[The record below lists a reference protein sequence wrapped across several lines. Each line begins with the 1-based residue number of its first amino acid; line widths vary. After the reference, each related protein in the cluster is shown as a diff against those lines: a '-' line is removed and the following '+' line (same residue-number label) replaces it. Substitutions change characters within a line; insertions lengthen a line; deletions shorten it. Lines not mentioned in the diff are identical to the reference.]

1 MTKSIN
7 ILTVDPATL
16 PFVRAW
22 VESIRSRA
30 EQHVRH
36 HSVESIS
43 AYCTAVA
50 HLANGRSAEARAC
63 FDAAKLHSDACSAHA
78 RVWKQCDVAL
88 RGYHYDA
95 ARAGR

>member
-1 MTKSIN
+1 MTLS
-7 ILTVDPATL
+7 LTVDPATL

-22 VESIRSRA
+22 IECVRA
-30 EQHVRH
+30 SSEQLVRH

-43 AYCTAVA
+43 ASCAAVA
-50 HLANGRSAEARAC
+50 HLANGEDAEARAC
-63 FDAAKLHSDACSAHA
+63 FDAAKLHSDACAAHA